1 MSSRVTYKSLIIV
14 SPSSS
19 VTFVSEC
26 YDYLISG
33 KKIVLISGRL
43 EKELWPPGDSVMVN
57 GHFSRESDLKGLKGY
72 LSTPLLSLV
81 G

>member
-1 MSSRVTYKSLIIV
+1 MIIV

-33 KKIVLISGRL
+33 KKIVWISGRL
-43 EKELWPPGDSVMVN
+43 EKEFGPPGDSVMVN
-57 GHFSRESDLKGLKGY
+57 GNFSREKDLKGLIGY
-72 LSTPLLSLV
+72 LSTTFLSLV
-81 G
+81 GQHS